1 MKWLK
6 HLFCRHEW
14 EICRKRD
21 VFVSLSGEMLYKRCK
36 KCGKVAEYIYRVYEG
51 NGYK

>member
-1 MKWLK
+1 MKRLK

-14 EICRKRD
+14 EICRKQERYA
-21 VFVSLSGEMLYKRCK
+21 SLHGEQLYKRCK
-36 KCGKVAEYIYRVYEG
+36 KCGKVAEYIYRVYED